1 MIDAIASLFGGVI
14 RLLYNVLGG
23 NFGLS
28 IILFS
33 IIVKFITFPLM
44 YKQTKSMKEIE
55 KIAPIE
61 AEIRKKYKDNPEKM
75 NMKLMDLY
83 TQHKINPLGGCLPL
97 LIQLPII
104 LAMFYIVRQPLTYIK
119 QMPVKEIRPYA
130 EKIVATELKAAGKNE
145 KQIQEQIKKLNDK
158 VIRNYEI
165 QVANE
170 NKLIDMNFA
179 GINFGDVPSKNLK
192 NKPYLLII
200 PFLTLA
206 LGIYQNKR
214 MMKKSNMTPEQLEM
228 QKTMMW
234 MSPIMST
241 YISYIMPVALGVYW
255 FLGGV
260 IQLIQQE
267 ILDYKFNV
275 TPKHDLLNKGGD
287 K

>member
-1 MIDAIASLFGGVI
+1 MINAIAGLFGGVI
-14 RLLYNVLGG
+14 RLIYNAVGG

-28 IILFS
+28 IILFT
-33 IIVKFITFPLM
+33 IIVKFITFPLL
-44 YKQTKSMKEIE
+44 YKQTKSMNEMQ
-55 KIAPIE
+55 KIAPME

-75 NMKLMDLY
+75 NMKLMELY
-83 TQHKINPLGGCLPL
+83 SQHKINPLGGCLPL

-119 QMPVKEIRPYA
+119 QMPVNEIKPYA
-130 EKIVATELKAAGKNE
+130 EKIVAADLRAAGKNE
-145 KQIQEQIKKLNDK
+145 KQIEEQVKKLNDK
-158 VIRNYEI
+158 LVRNYEI

-170 NKLIDMNFA
+170 NKLMDMNFL
-179 GINFGDVPSKNLK
+179 GVNFGDVPSKNVK
-192 NKPYLLII
+192 NKPYLLVI
-200 PFLTLA
+200 PFVTLA
-206 LGIYQNKR
+206 LAIYQNKR
-214 MMKKSNMTPEQLEM
+214 MIKKSNMTPEQIEM

-267 ILDYKFNV
+267 ILDYKFKV